1 MAEVLRWLVAFVST
15 LLTLT
20 SVERIDGYPLY
31 TMHTYGDM
39 ERNIA
44 VIEAMGRFFE
54 SAMFDVPAAP
64 AGEQPAWACSLF
76 AALADPDAALYGRNF
91 DWQFSPAVLLFNHP
105 PDGYDS
111 VAMVDIAYL
120 GFGHDDV
127 SAMSLAG
134 RAPLVYAPG
143 LPFDGMNEHGLA
155 IGMAA
160 VAGTRMP
167 RDPDLP
173 TVGSLGIM
181 REVLDHA
188 RTVDEAIAIFGRY
201 NIDMA
206 GGPPVH
212 YLIADAAGGSVLIE
226 FHDGAMV
233 VQPGAGQWDV
243 ATNFIRASTTRPDS
257 MCWRYRTINTR
268 LTEREGRLTPAGAL
282 ELLEAV
288 SQANTQWSVVYDMA
302 ARDVNVVMGRDYT
315 TVYHL
320 PFHVSD

>member
-1 MAEVLRWLVAFVST
+1 MPDVIQWLVALVST
-15 LLTLT
+15 LLTLN
-20 SVERIDGYPLY
+20 SVEQIDGYPLY
-31 TMHTYGDM
+31 TMHTYGNM

-44 VIEAMGRFFE
+44 VIDAMGRFFE
-54 SAMFDVPAAP
+54 SAAFELPAAP
-64 AGEQPAWACSLF
+64 AGDQPAWACSLF

-111 VAMVDIAYL
+111 VSMVDIAYL
-120 GFGHDDV
+120 GFGHDDA
-127 SAMSLAG
+127 SAMSLVA
-134 RAPLVYAPG
+134 RAPLIAAPG
-143 LPFDGMNEHGLA
+143 MPFDGMNEHGLA

-188 RTVDEAIAIFGRY
+188 RTVDEAVAIFGRY
-201 NIDMA
+201 NIDMV
-206 GGPPVH
+206 GGPPIH
-212 YLIADAAGGSVLIE
+212 YLIADAVGGSVLIE
-226 FHDGAMV
+226 FYDGAMV
-233 VQPGAGQWDV
+233 VQPGAGQWNM
-243 ATNFIRASTTRPDS
+243 ATNFIRASTDKPDS
-257 MCWRYRTINTR
+257 MCWRYHAISAR
-268 LTEREGRLTPAGAL
+268 LSESEGRITPAAAL

-288 SQANTQWSVVYDMA
+288 SQDSTQWSVVYDMA
-302 ARDVNVVMGRDYT
+302 AREVHVVMGRDYT

-320 PFHVSD
+320 PFHHSD